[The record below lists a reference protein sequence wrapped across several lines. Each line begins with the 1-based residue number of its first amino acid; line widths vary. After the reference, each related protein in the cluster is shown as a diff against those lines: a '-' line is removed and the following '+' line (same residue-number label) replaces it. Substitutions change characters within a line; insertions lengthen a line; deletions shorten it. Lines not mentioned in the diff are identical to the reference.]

1 MPIQILMPALSPTMS
16 EGNLTK
22 WLKREGEVVRAGE
35 VIAEIETDKATMELE
50 AADDGKLGRILV
62 ADGTEGVKVNRV
74 IALLLE
80 DGETESDLA
89 EAVKGIEAPEVKAS
103 EAEAPAAAEKAPA
116 KEAKAPVKPAAG
128 KPVAAPA
135 QPAAAQAAPA
145 VSAPAAQTAR
155 QAARAVGRPRP
166 ALSVVSPAAA
176 MAPALAPAAAPA
188 GRVLASPL
196 ARRMARDAGVDLT
209 LIAGT
214 GPHGR
219 IVKAD
224 VEAALAGGGVSA
236 VPGGGGILAGAGATF
251 APAARTVVP
260 HTAMRKVIAR
270 RMAESMDTAPHFYVT
285 VDCDIDAL
293 LETRKE
299 LKQMGEDYTVSVND
313 FLIRAAALALLKVP
327 EANTAWSE
335 EGVIQYDA
343 ADVAVAVAFDGGLI
357 TPIVRAA
364 DKKGVAVISR
374 EMKDL
379 AARARGNKLA
389 PEEYQGGTFTLSN
402 LGMFGVREFTAIIN
416 PPQACI
422 LAVGA
427 GEQRPVVIDGDLAI
441 ATMMSGTLSCDH
453 RVVDGVIG
461 ARFMAEFKTL
471 IEHPVRLVL

>member
-22 WLKREGEVVRAGE
+22 WLKQEGEVVRAGE
-35 VIAEIETDKATMELE
+35 IIAEIETDKATMELE

-89 EAVKGIEAPEVKAS
+89 EALKGIEAPEAKAS
-103 EAEAPAAAEKAPA
+103 EAEAPAPAAKAPA

-128 KPVAAPA
+128 KPAAAPA
-135 QPAAAQAAPA
+135 QPVAAQATPA

-166 ALSVVSPAAA
+166 ALSVVPP
-176 MAPALAPAAAPA
+176 APALAPAAAPA
-188 GRVLASPL
+188 GRVPASPL

-209 LIAGT
+209 LIKGT
-214 GPHGR
+214 GPRGR

-251 APAARTVVP
+251 APAAPTVVP

-270 RMAESMDTAPHFYVT
+270 RMAESMNTAPHFYVT
-285 VDCDIDAL
+285 VDCDIDEL
-293 LETRKE
+293 LKIRKE

-327 EANTAWSE
+327 EANTAWSDD
-335 EGVIQYDA
+335 GVIQYDA

-379 AARARGNKLA
+379 AARARGNELA

-416 PPQACI
+416 SPQACI

-441 ATMMSGTLSCDH
+441 ATMMSATLSCDH

-461 ARFMAEFKTL
+461 ARFMAAFKTL

>member
-22 WLKREGEVVRAGE
+22 WLKREGEMVRAGE

-80 DGETESDLA
+80 DGEAEADLA
-89 EAVKGIEAPEVKAS
+89 EALKGIEAS
-103 EAEAPAAAEKAPA
+103 EAEAPAPAPAKKAPEKAPVTPTPQ
-116 KEAKAPVKPAAG
+116 PV
-128 KPVAAPA
+128 PVAQAL
-135 QPAAAQAAPA
+135 AAPP
-145 VSAPAAQTAR
+145 VSAR
-155 QAARAVGRPRP
+155 QAVRAAGRPRP
-166 ALSVVSPAAA
+166 ALSVVPA
-176 MAPALAPAAAPA
+176 PAPA
-188 GRVLASPL
+188 GRVPASPL
-196 ARRMARDAGVDLT
+196 ARRMAKDAGVDLT
-209 LIAGT
+209 LISGS

-224 VEAALAGGGVSA
+224 VEAALSSVGAPA
-236 VPGGGGILAGAGATF
+236 VPGGGGIMAGAGATF
-251 APAARTVVP
+251 AAAAPTVIP
-260 HTAMRKVIAR
+260 HTAMRKVIAQR
-270 RMAESMDTAPHFYVT
+270 TAESVNTAPHFYVT

-299 LKQMGEDYTVSVND
+299 LKQMGADTTVSVND
-313 FLIRAAALALLKVP
+313 FLIRAAALALMKVP

-364 DKKGVAVISR
+364 DKKGLAVISR

-379 AARARGNKLA
+379 AARARSNKLA

-416 PPQACI
+416 QPQACI

-427 GEQRPVVIDGDLAI
+427 GEPRPIVIEGDLAI
-441 ATMMSGTLSCDH
+441 ATMMSATLSCDH

>member
-22 WLKREGEVVRAGE
+22 WLKQEGDEVRAGE

-62 ADGTEGVKVNRV
+62 EEGAEGVKVNQV

-80 DGETESDLA
+80 DGETVADLA
-89 EAVKGIEAPEVKAS
+89 EAVKGIEAPEAKAS

-155 QAARAVGRPRP
+155 QAARAAGRPRP
-166 ALSVVSPAAA
+166 ALSVVPP
-176 MAPALAPAAAPA
+176 APALAPAAAPA
-188 GRVLASPL
+188 GRLPASPL

-209 LIAGT
+209 LIKGT

-251 APAARTVVP
+251 APAAPTVVP

-270 RMAESMDTAPHFYVT
+270 RMAESMNTAPHFYVT
-285 VDCDIDAL
+285 VDCDIDEL
-293 LETRKE
+293 LKIRKE

-327 EANTAWSE
+327 EANTAWSD

-441 ATMMSGTLSCDH
+441 ATMMSATLSCDH

-461 ARFMAEFKTL
+461 ARFMAAFKTL

>member
-22 WLKREGEVVRAGE
+22 WLKREGDEVRAGE

-62 ADGTEGVKVNRV
+62 EEGAEGVKVNRV

-89 EAVKGIEAPEVKAS
+89 EALKGIEAPEAKAS
-103 EAEAPAAAEKAPA
+103 EAEAPVAAAKAPA
-116 KEAKAPVKPAAG
+116 KEAKAPGKPAAG
-128 KPVAAPA
+128 KPAAAPA
-135 QPAAAQAAPA
+135 QPVAAQAAPA

-166 ALSVVSPAAA
+166 ALSVVPP
-176 MAPALAPAAAPA
+176 APALAPAAAPA
-188 GRVLASPL
+188 GRVPASPL

-214 GPHGR
+214 GPRGR

-251 APAARTVVP
+251 APAAPTVVP

-270 RMAESMDTAPHFYVT
+270 RMAESMNTAPHFYVT
-285 VDCDIDAL
+285 VDCDIDEL
-293 LETRKE
+293 LKIRKE

-327 EANTAWSE
+327 EANTAWSD

-379 AARARGNKLA
+379 AARARGNELA
-389 PEEYQGGTFTLSN
+389 PEEYRGGTFTLSN

-416 PPQACI
+416 SPQACI

-441 ATMMSGTLSCDH
+441 ATMMSATLSCDH

-461 ARFMAEFKTL
+461 ARFMAAFKTL

>member
-22 WLKREGEVVRAGE
+22 WLKQEGDEVRAGE

-62 ADGTEGVKVNRV
+62 EEGAEGVKVNQV

-80 DGETESDLA
+80 DGETVADLA
-89 EAVKGIEAPEVKAS
+89 EAVKGIEAPEAKAS

-128 KPVAAPA
+128 KPAAAPA
-135 QPAAAQAAPA
+135 QPVAAQAAPA

-166 ALSVVSPAAA
+166 ALSVVPP
-176 MAPALAPAAAPA
+176 APALAPAAAPA
-188 GRVLASPL
+188 GRVPASPL

-219 IVKAD
+219 IVKTD

-236 VPGGGGILAGAGATF
+236 VPGGGGILAGAGSPF
-251 APAARTVVP
+251 APAAPTVVP

-270 RMAESMDTAPHFYVT
+270 RMAESMNTAPHFYVT
-285 VDCDIDAL
+285 VDCDIDEL
-293 LETRKE
+293 LKIRKE

-327 EANTAWSE
+327 EANTAWSD

-441 ATMMSGTLSCDH
+441 ATMMSATLSCDH

-461 ARFMAEFKTL
+461 ARFMAAFKTL

>member
-22 WLKREGEVVRAGE
+22 WLKREGDEVRAGE

-62 ADGTEGVKVNRV
+62 EEGAEGVKVNRV

-89 EAVKGIEAPEVKAS
+89 EALKGIEAPEAKAS
-103 EAEAPAAAEKAPA
+103 EAEAPVAAAKAPA
-116 KEAKAPVKPAAG
+116 KEAKAPGKPAAG
-128 KPVAAPA
+128 KPAAAPA
-135 QPAAAQAAPA
+135 QPVAAQAAPA

-166 ALSVVSPAAA
+166 ALSVVPP
-176 MAPALAPAAAPA
+176 APALAPAAAPA
-188 GRVLASPL
+188 GRVPASPL

-209 LIAGT
+209 LIKGT
-214 GPHGR
+214 GPRGR

-236 VPGGGGILAGAGATF
+236 VPEGGGILAGAGATF
-251 APAARTVVP
+251 APAAPTVVP

-270 RMAESMDTAPHFYVT
+270 RMAESMNTAPHFYVT
-285 VDCDIDAL
+285 VDCDIDEL
-293 LETRKE
+293 LKIRME

-327 EANTAWSE
+327 EANTAWSD

-441 ATMMSGTLSCDH
+441 ATMMSATLSCDH

-461 ARFMAEFKTL
+461 ARFMAAFKTL

>member
-22 WLKREGEVVRAGE
+22 WLKREGDEVRAGE

-89 EAVKGIEAPEVKAS
+89 EALKGIEAPEAKAS
-103 EAEAPAAAEKAPA
+103 EAEAPAAAAKASA

-128 KPVAAPA
+128 KPAAAPA
-135 QPAAAQAAPA
+135 QPVAAQAAPA

-166 ALSVVSPAAA
+166 ALSVVPP
-176 MAPALAPAAAPA
+176 APALAPAAAPA
-188 GRVLASPL
+188 GRVPASPL

-214 GPHGR
+214 GPRGR

-251 APAARTVVP
+251 APAAPTVVP

-270 RMAESMDTAPHFYVT
+270 RMAESMNTAPHFYVT
-285 VDCDIDAL
+285 VDCDIDEL
-293 LETRKE
+293 LKIRKE

-327 EANTAWSE
+327 EANTAWSD

-379 AARARGNKLA
+379 AARARGNELA
-389 PEEYQGGTFTLSN
+389 PEEYRGGTFTLSN

-416 PPQACI
+416 SPQACI

-441 ATMMSGTLSCDH
+441 ATMMSATLSCDH

-461 ARFMAEFKTL
+461 ARFMAAFKTL

>member
-22 WLKREGEVVRAGE
+22 WLKREGDEVRAGE

-80 DGETESDLA
+80 DGETVADLA
-89 EAVKGIEAPEVKAS
+89 EALKGIEAPEAKAS
-103 EAEAPAAAEKAPA
+103 EAEAPAPAAKAPA

-128 KPVAAPA
+128 KPAAAPA

-166 ALSVVSPAAA
+166 ALSVVPP
-176 MAPALAPAAAPA
+176 APALAPAAAPA
-188 GRVLASPL
+188 GRVPASPL

-214 GPHGR
+214 GPRGR

-251 APAARTVVP
+251 APAAPTVVP

-270 RMAESMDTAPHFYVT
+270 RMAESMNTAPHFYVT
-285 VDCDIDAL
+285 VDCDIDEL
-293 LETRKE
+293 LKIRKE

-327 EANTAWSE
+327 EANTAWSD

-379 AARARGNKLA
+379 AARARGNELA

-441 ATMMSGTLSCDH
+441 ATMMSATLSCDH

-461 ARFMAEFKTL
+461 ARFMAAFKTL

>member
-22 WLKREGEVVRAGE
+22 WLKQEGEVVRAGE
-35 VIAEIETDKATMELE
+35 IIAEIETDKATMELE
-50 AADDGKLGRILV
+50 AADDGTLGRILV
-62 ADGTEGVKVNRV
+62 ADGTEGVRVNQV

-80 DGETESDLA
+80 EGEAEADLA
-89 EAVKGIEAPEVKAS
+89 EALEGIEAPEAEVS
-103 EAEAPAAAEKAPA
+103 PEVEVTDAEAPAPAEKTPA
-116 KEAKAPVKPAAG
+116 KEAPEKEGKAPV
-128 KPVAAPA
+128 APA
-135 QPAAAQAAPA
+135 PQPVPAAQASGP
-145 VSAPAAQTAR
+145 PAQTER
-155 QAARAVGRPRP
+155 QAARAAGRPRP
-166 ALSVVSPAAA
+166 ALSVVPAAV
-176 MAPALAPAAAPA
+176 APALAPAAA
-188 GRVLASPL
+188 GRVAASPL
-196 ARRMARDAGVDLT
+196 ARRMAKDAGVDLT

-214 GPHGR
+214 GPHRR

-224 VEAALAGGGVSA
+224 VEAALAGPAAGA
-236 VPGGGGILAGAGATF
+236 VPGGGGIMAGAGATF
-251 APAARTVVP
+251 AAAAPTVIP

-270 RMAESMDTAPHFYVT
+270 RMVESIRTAPHFYLT

-299 LKQMGEDYTVSVND
+299 LKRMGEDTTVSVND
-313 FLIRAAALALLKVP
+313 FLIRAAALALLEVP
-327 EANTAWSE
+327 EANTAWSDD
-335 EGVIQYDA
+335 GVIQYDA

-364 DKKGVAVISR
+364 DKKGVVVISR

-379 AARARGNKLA
+379 AARARSNKLA

-416 PPQACI
+416 QPQACI

-427 GEQRPVVIDGDLAI
+427 GEQRPVAIDGDLAI
-441 ATMMSGTLSCDH
+441 ATMMSATLSCDH

>member
-22 WLKREGEVVRAGE
+22 WLKREGEMVRAGE

-80 DGETESDLA
+80 DGEGDGDLA
-89 EAVKGIEAPEVKAS
+89 EALKGIEAPEVEVSK
-103 EAEAPAAAEKAPA
+103 AEAPAPAEKAPV
-116 KEAKAPVKPAAG
+116 KKAPLKRA
-128 KPVAAPA
+128 PVAPAP
-135 QPAAAQAAPA
+135 QPVAAAQASP
-145 VSAPAAQTAR
+145 PPAQTAR
-155 QAARAVGRPRP
+155 QAARAAGRPRP
-166 ALSVVSPAAA
+166 ALSVV
-176 MAPALAPAAAPA
+176 PAAAPA
-188 GRVLASPL
+188 GRVVASPL
-196 ARRMARDAGVDLT
+196 ARRMAKDAGVDFT
-209 LIAGT
+209 LITGT

-224 VEAALAGGGVSA
+224 VEAALAGPA
-236 VPGGGGILAGAGATF
+236 ARALPGGGGIMAGAGVSF
-251 APAARTVVP
+251 AAAAPSVVP

-270 RMAESMDTAPHFYVT
+270 RMAESMNEAPHFYVT
-285 VDCDIDAL
+285 VDCDIDEL
-293 LETRKE
+293 LKTREE
-299 LKQMGEDYTVSVND
+299 LKGMGEDTTVSVND
-313 FLIRAAALALLKVP
+313 FLIRAAALALLAVP

-335 EGVIQYDA
+335 DGVIQYDA
-343 ADVAVAVAFDGGLI
+343 ADVAVAVALDGGLM

-364 DKKGVAVISR
+364 DKKGLAVISR
-374 EMKDL
+374 EVKDL
-379 AARARGNKLA
+379 AARAREGKLA

-416 PPQACI
+416 QPQACI

-441 ATMMSGTLSCDH
+441 ATMMSTTLSCDH

>member
-1 MPIQILMPALSPTMS
+1 GYVSRMDCLQAAILSIRLRHLPDVIERRRSNV
-16 EGNLTK
+16 NLY
-22 WLKREGEVVRAGE
+22 R
-35 VIAEIETDKATMELE
+35 
-50 AADDGKLGRILV
+50 
-62 ADGTEGVKVNRV
+62 N
-74 IALLLE
+74 LLE
-80 DGETESDLA
+80 TAAVFIPDCKTY
-89 EAVKGIEAPEVKAS
+89 EANSFTLFMAQVERRDALMDFLKGQGIAS
-103 EAEAPAAAEKAPA
+103 AVHYPIPIHL
-116 KEAKAPVKPAAG
+116 
-128 KPVAAPA
+128 
-135 QPAAAQAAPA
+135 QPAAQAAPA
-145 VSAPAAQTAR
+145 VSAPDAQTAR

-166 ALSVVSPAAA
+166 ALSVVPP
-176 MAPALAPAAAPA
+176 APALAPAAAPA
-188 GRVLASPL
+188 GRVPASPL

-214 GPHGR
+214 GPRGR

-251 APAARTVVP
+251 APAAPTVVP

-270 RMAESMDTAPHFYVT
+270 RMAESMNTAPHFYVT
-285 VDCDIDAL
+285 VDCDIDEL
-293 LETRKE
+293 LKIRKE

-327 EANTAWSE
+327 EANTAWSD

-379 AARARGNKLA
+379 AARARGNELA

-441 ATMMSGTLSCDH
+441 ATMMSATLSCDH

-461 ARFMAEFKTL
+461 ARFMAAFKTL

>member
-22 WLKREGEVVRAGE
+22 WLKREGEMVRAGE

-50 AADDGKLGRILV
+50 ASDDGKLGRILV

-80 DGETESDLA
+80 DGETVADLA
-89 EAVKGIEAPEVKAS
+89 EALKGIEASEAEVS
-103 EAEAPAAAEKAPA
+103 QAEAPAPAKKTPQKAAVTPAAEPTPQ
-116 KEAKAPVKPAAG
+116 PV
-128 KPVAAPA
+128 
-135 QPAAAQAAPA
+135 AAAQALAPLP
-145 VSAPAAQTAR
+145 VSAR
-155 QAARAVGRPRP
+155 QAARAAGRPRP
-166 ALSVVSPAAA
+166 ALSVVSPAA
-176 MAPALAPAAAPA
+176 PSS
-188 GRVLASPL
+188 GRVPASPL

-209 LIAGT
+209 LMTGT

-224 VEAALAGGGVSA
+224 VEAALAGPAARA
-236 VPGGGGILAGAGATF
+236 VPGGGGIMAGAGATF
-251 APAARTVVP
+251 AAAAPTVVP
-260 HTAMRKVIAR
+260 HTAMRKVIAQR
-270 RMAESMDTAPHFYVT
+270 TAESINTAPHFYVT

-293 LETRKE
+293 LETREE
-299 LKQMGEDYTVSVND
+299 LKQMGEDTTVSVND

-364 DKKGVAVISR
+364 DKKGLAVISR

-379 AARARGNKLA
+379 AARARSNKLA

-416 PPQACI
+416 QPQACI

-441 ATMMSGTLSCDH
+441 ATMMSTTLSCDH

>member
-22 WLKREGEVVRAGE
+22 WLKREGEMVRAGE

-50 AADDGKLGRILV
+50 ATDDGKLGRILV

-80 DGETESDLA
+80 EGEAESDLA
-89 EAVKGIEAPEVKAS
+89 EALKGIEALEAEVS
-103 EAEAPAAAEKAPA
+103 QAEAPAPVKKTPEKVPVTPAAEPAP
-116 KEAKAPVKPAAG
+116 
-128 KPVAAPA
+128 AAPA
-135 QPAAAQAAPA
+135 RPAAASP
-145 VSAPAAQTAR
+145 PAAQTAR
-155 QAARAVGRPRP
+155 QAARAAGRPRP
-166 ALSVVSPAAA
+166 ALSVVPPAAPSGR
-176 MAPALAPAAAPA
+176 AP
-188 GRVLASPL
+188 ASPL

-209 LIAGT
+209 LMTGT

-224 VEAALAGGGVSA
+224 VEAALAGPGARA

-251 APAARTVVP
+251 AAAAPTVVP
-260 HTAMRKVIAR
+260 HTTMRKVIAR
-270 RMAESMDTAPHFYVT
+270 RMAESMNTAPHFYVT

-299 LKQMGEDYTVSVND
+299 LKQMGEDTTVSVND

-327 EANTAWSE
+327 EANTAWSD

-357 TPIVRAA
+357 TPIVRSA
-364 DKKGVAVISR
+364 DKKGLAVISR

-416 PPQACI
+416 QPQACI

-427 GEQRPVVIDGDLAI
+427 GEPRPVAIDGDLAI
-441 ATMMSGTLSCDH
+441 ATMMSATLSCDH

-461 ARFMAEFKTL
+461 ARFMAAFKTL

>member
-22 WLKREGEVVRAGE
+22 WLKREGDEVRAGE

-89 EAVKGIEAPEVKAS
+89 EALKGIEAPEAKAS
-103 EAEAPAAAEKAPA
+103 EAEAPAPAAKAPA

-128 KPVAAPA
+128 KPAAAPA
-135 QPAAAQAAPA
+135 QPVAAQAAPA

-166 ALSVVSPAAA
+166 ALSVVPP
-176 MAPALAPAAAPA
+176 APALAPAAAPA
-188 GRVLASPL
+188 GRVPASPL

-209 LIAGT
+209 LIKGT
-214 GPHGR
+214 GPRGR

-251 APAARTVVP
+251 APAAPTVVP

-270 RMAESMDTAPHFYVT
+270 RMAESMNTAPHFYVT
-285 VDCDIDAL
+285 VDCDIDEL
-293 LETRKE
+293 LKIRME

-327 EANTAWSE
+327 EANTAWSD

-379 AARARGNKLA
+379 AARARGNELA
-389 PEEYQGGTFTLSN
+389 PEEYRGGTFTLSN

-416 PPQACI
+416 SPQACI

-441 ATMMSGTLSCDH
+441 ATMMSATLSCDH

-461 ARFMAEFKTL
+461 ARFMAAFKTL

>member
-22 WLKREGEVVRAGE
+22 WLKREGDEVRAGE

-89 EAVKGIEAPEVKAS
+89 EALKGIEAPEAKAS
-103 EAEAPAAAEKAPA
+103 EAEAPAAAKAPA

-128 KPVAAPA
+128 KPAAAPA
-135 QPAAAQAAPA
+135 QPVAAQAAPA

-166 ALSVVSPAAA
+166 ALSVVPP
-176 MAPALAPAAAPA
+176 APALAPAAAPA
-188 GRVLASPL
+188 GRVPASPL

-214 GPHGR
+214 GPRGR

-251 APAARTVVP
+251 APAAPTVVP

-270 RMAESMDTAPHFYVT
+270 RMAESMNTAPHFYVT
-285 VDCDIDAL
+285 VDCDIDEL
-293 LETRKE
+293 LKIRKE

-327 EANTAWSE
+327 EANTAWSD

-379 AARARGNKLA
+379 AARARGNELA

-441 ATMMSGTLSCDH
+441 ATMMSATLSCDH

-461 ARFMAEFKTL
+461 ARFMAAFKTL

>member
-22 WLKREGEVVRAGE
+22 WLKREGDEVRAGE

-80 DGETESDLA
+80 DGETVADLA
-89 EAVKGIEAPEVKAS
+89 EALKGIEAPEAKAS
-103 EAEAPAAAEKAPA
+103 EAEAPAPAAKAPA

-128 KPVAAPA
+128 KPAAAPA
-135 QPAAAQAAPA
+135 QPVAAQAAPA

-166 ALSVVSPAAA
+166 ALSVVPP
-176 MAPALAPAAAPA
+176 APALAPAAAPA
-188 GRVLASPL
+188 GRVPASPL

-214 GPHGR
+214 GPRGR

-251 APAARTVVP
+251 APAAPTVVP

-270 RMAESMDTAPHFYVT
+270 RMAESMNTAPHFYVT
-285 VDCDIDAL
+285 VDCDIDEL
-293 LETRKE
+293 LKIRKE

-327 EANTAWSE
+327 EANTAWSD

-379 AARARGNKLA
+379 AARARGNELA
-389 PEEYQGGTFTLSN
+389 PEEYRGGTFTLSN

-416 PPQACI
+416 SPQACI

-441 ATMMSGTLSCDH
+441 ATMMSATLSCDH

-461 ARFMAEFKTL
+461 ARFMAAFKTL

>member
-22 WLKREGEVVRAGE
+22 WLKREGDEVRAGE

-62 ADGTEGVKVNRV
+62 EEGAEGVKVNRV

-80 DGETESDLA
+80 DGETVADLA
-89 EAVKGIEAPEVKAS
+89 EALKGIEAPEAKAS
-103 EAEAPAAAEKAPA
+103 EAEAPVAAAKAPA

-128 KPVAAPA
+128 KPAAAPA
-135 QPAAAQAAPA
+135 QPVAAQAAPA

-166 ALSVVSPAAA
+166 ALSVVPP
-176 MAPALAPAAAPA
+176 APALAPAAAPA
-188 GRVLASPL
+188 GRVPASPL

-209 LIAGT
+209 LIKGT
-214 GPHGR
+214 GPRGR

-251 APAARTVVP
+251 APAAPTVVP

-270 RMAESMDTAPHFYVT
+270 RMAESMNTAPHFYVT
-285 VDCDIDAL
+285 VDCDIDEL
-293 LETRKE
+293 LKIRKE

-327 EANTAWSE
+327 EANTAWSD

-379 AARARGNKLA
+379 AARARGNELA
-389 PEEYQGGTFTLSN
+389 PEEYRGGTFTLSN

-416 PPQACI
+416 SPQACI

-441 ATMMSGTLSCDH
+441 ATMMSATLSCDH

-461 ARFMAEFKTL
+461 ARFMAAFKTL

>member
-22 WLKREGEVVRAGE
+22 WLKQEGDEVRAGE

-62 ADGTEGVKVNRV
+62 EEGAEGVKVNQV

-80 DGETESDLA
+80 DGETDSDLA
-89 EAVKGIEAPEVKAS
+89 EALKGIEAPEAKAS

-166 ALSVVSPAAA
+166 ALSVVPP
-176 MAPALAPAAAPA
+176 APALAPAAAPA
-188 GRVLASPL
+188 GRVPASPL

-209 LIAGT
+209 LIKGT

-251 APAARTVVP
+251 APAAPTVVP

-270 RMAESMDTAPHFYVT
+270 RMAESMNTAPHFYVT
-285 VDCDIDAL
+285 VDCDIDEL
-293 LETRKE
+293 LKIRKE

-327 EANTAWSE
+327 EANTAWSD

-379 AARARGNKLA
+379 AARARGNELA

-441 ATMMSGTLSCDH
+441 ATMMSATLSCDH

-461 ARFMAEFKTL
+461 ARFMAAFKTL

>member
-22 WLKREGEVVRAGE
+22 WLKREGDEVRAGE

-62 ADGTEGVKVNRV
+62 EEGAEGVKVNQV

-80 DGETESDLA
+80 DGETDSDLA
-89 EAVKGIEAPEVKAS
+89 EAVKGIEAPEAKAS
-103 EAEAPAAAEKAPA
+103 EAEAPAPAAKAPA

-128 KPVAAPA
+128 KPAAAPA
-135 QPAAAQAAPA
+135 QPVAAQATPA

-166 ALSVVSPAAA
+166 ALSVVPP
-176 MAPALAPAAAPA
+176 APALAPAAAPA
-188 GRVLASPL
+188 GRVPASPL

-214 GPHGR
+214 GPRGR

-251 APAARTVVP
+251 APAAPTVVP

-270 RMAESMDTAPHFYVT
+270 RMAESMNTAPHFYVT
-285 VDCDIDAL
+285 VDCDIDEL
-293 LETRKE
+293 LKIRKE

-327 EANTAWSE
+327 EANTAWSD

-379 AARARGNKLA
+379 AARARGNELA
-389 PEEYQGGTFTLSN
+389 PEEYRGGTFTLSN

-416 PPQACI
+416 SPQACI

-427 GEQRPVVIDGDLAI
+427 GEERPVVIDGDLAI
-441 ATMMSGTLSCDH
+441 ATMMSATLSCDH

-461 ARFMAEFKTL
+461 ARFMAAFKTL

>member
-22 WLKREGEVVRAGE
+22 WLKREGDEVRAGE

-89 EAVKGIEAPEVKAS
+89 EALKGIEAPEAKAS
-103 EAEAPAAAEKAPA
+103 EAEAPAPAAKAPA

-128 KPVAAPA
+128 KPAAVPA
-135 QPAAAQAAPA
+135 QPVAAQAAPA
-145 VSAPAAQTAR
+145 VSVPAAQTAR

-166 ALSVVSPAAA
+166 ALSVVPP
-176 MAPALAPAAAPA
+176 APALAPAAAPA
-188 GRVLASPL
+188 GRVPASPL

-214 GPHGR
+214 GPRGR

-251 APAARTVVP
+251 APAAPTVVP

-270 RMAESMDTAPHFYVT
+270 RMAESMNTAPHFYVT
-285 VDCDIDAL
+285 VDCDIDEL
-293 LETRKE
+293 LKIRKE

-327 EANTAWSE
+327 EANTAWSD

-364 DKKGVAVISR
+364 DKKGVAAISR

-379 AARARGNKLA
+379 AARARGNELA
-389 PEEYQGGTFTLSN
+389 PEEYRGGTFTLSN

-416 PPQACI
+416 SPQACI

-441 ATMMSGTLSCDH
+441 ATMMSATLSCDH

-461 ARFMAEFKTL
+461 ARFMAAFKTL

>member
-1 MPIQILMPALSPTMS
+1 
-16 EGNLTK
+16 
-22 WLKREGEVVRAGE
+22 
-35 VIAEIETDKATMELE
+35 
-50 AADDGKLGRILV
+50 
-62 ADGTEGVKVNRV
+62 
-74 IALLLE
+74 
-80 DGETESDLA
+80 
-89 EAVKGIEAPEVKAS
+89 
-103 EAEAPAAAEKAPA
+103 
-116 KEAKAPVKPAAG
+116 
-128 KPVAAPA
+128 
-135 QPAAAQAAPA
+135 
-145 VSAPAAQTAR
+145 
-155 QAARAVGRPRP
+155 
-166 ALSVVSPAAA
+166 
-176 MAPALAPAAAPA
+176 
-188 GRVLASPL
+188 
-196 ARRMARDAGVDLT
+196 MARDASVDLT
-209 LIAGT
+209 LITGT

-224 VEAALAGGGVSA
+224 VEAALAGPAARA
-236 VPGGGGILAGAGATF
+236 VPGGGGIMAGAGATF
-251 APAARTVVP
+251 AAAAPTVVP

-270 RMAESMDTAPHFYVT
+270 RMAVSMNTAPHFYVT

-299 LKQMGEDYTVSVND
+299 LKQMGEDTTVSVND

-327 EANTAWSE
+327 EANTAWSD

-364 DKKGVAVISR
+364 DKKGVAVIAR

-427 GEQRPVVIDGDLAI
+427 GEQRPVVKDGALAA
-441 ATMMSGTLSCDH
+441 ATVMTCTLSADH
-453 RVVDGVIG
+453 RVVDGAVG
-461 ARFMAEFKTL
+461 AEFLAAFKRL
-471 IEHPVRLVL
+471 IEDPLTMLL

>member
-22 WLKREGEVVRAGE
+22 WLKREGDEVRAGE

-89 EAVKGIEAPEVKAS
+89 EALKGIEAPEAKAS
-103 EAEAPAAAEKAPA
+103 EAEAPAAAKAPA

-128 KPVAAPA
+128 KPAAAPA
-135 QPAAAQAAPA
+135 QPAAAQGAPA

-166 ALSVVSPAAA
+166 ALSVVPP
-176 MAPALAPAAAPA
+176 APALAPAAAPA
-188 GRVLASPL
+188 GRVPASPL

-214 GPHGR
+214 GPRGR

-251 APAARTVVP
+251 APAAPTVVP

-270 RMAESMDTAPHFYVT
+270 RMAASMNTAPHFYVT
-285 VDCDIDAL
+285 VDCDIDEL
-293 LETRKE
+293 LKIRKE

-327 EANTAWSE
+327 EANTAWSD

-379 AARARGNKLA
+379 AARARGNELA

-441 ATMMSGTLSCDH
+441 ATMMSATLSCDH

-461 ARFMAEFKTL
+461 ARFMAAFKTL

>member
-22 WLKREGEVVRAGE
+22 WLKREGEMVRAGD

-50 AADDGKLGRILV
+50 ATDDGKLGRILV
-62 ADGTEGVKVNRV
+62 ADGAEGVKVNRV

-89 EAVKGIEAPEVKAS
+89 EALKGIEAAEAEVS
-103 EAEAPAAAEKAPA
+103 EAEAPAPAEKAPVKKA
-116 KEAKAPVKPAAG
+116 EAPITPA
-128 KPVAAPA
+128 AAPA
-135 QPAAAQAAPA
+135 PQPVPVAEASGPPA
-145 VSAPAAQTAR
+145 ETAR
-155 QAARAVGRPRP
+155 QAARRPRP
-166 ALSVVSPAAA
+166 ALSVVPPA
-176 MAPALAPAAAPA
+176 PPG

-196 ARRMARDAGVDLT
+196 ARRMAKDAGVDLT
-209 LIAGT
+209 LMTGT

-224 VEAALAGGGVSA
+224 VETAGAAAAARA
-236 VPGGGGILAGAGATF
+236 VPGGGGGIMAGAGASF
-251 APAARTVVP
+251 AAAAATVVP
-260 HTAMRKVIAR
+260 HTAMRKVIAQR
-270 RMAESMDTAPHFYVT
+270 TAESINTAPHFYVT

-299 LKQMGEDYTVSVND
+299 LKQMGGDTTVSVND
-313 FLIRAAALALLKVP
+313 FLIRAAALALLEVP

-357 TPIVRAA
+357 TPIIRAA
-364 DKKGVAVISR
+364 DKKGLAVISR

-379 AARARGNKLA
+379 AARARNNKLA

-416 PPQACI
+416 QPQACI

-427 GEQRPVVIDGDLAI
+427 GEPRPVAIDGDLAI
-441 ATMMSGTLSCDH
+441 ATMMSATLSCDH

>member
-22 WLKREGEVVRAGE
+22 WLKREGDEVRAGE
-35 VIAEIETDKATMELE
+35 VIAEIETEKATMELE

-89 EAVKGIEAPEVKAS
+89 EAVKGIEAPEAKAS
-103 EAEAPAAAEKAPA
+103 EAEAPA

-128 KPVAAPA
+128 KPAAPPA
-135 QPAAAQAAPA
+135 QPVAAQAAPA

-166 ALSVVSPAAA
+166 ALSVVPP
-176 MAPALAPAAAPA
+176 APALAPAAAPA
-188 GRVLASPL
+188 GRVPASPL

-209 LIAGT
+209 LIKGT
-214 GPHGR
+214 GPRGR

-251 APAARTVVP
+251 APAAPTVVP

-270 RMAESMDTAPHFYVT
+270 RMAESMNTAPHFYVT
-285 VDCDIDAL
+285 VDCDIDEL
-293 LETRKE
+293 LKIRKE

-327 EANTAWSE
+327 EANTAWSD

-441 ATMMSGTLSCDH
+441 ATMMSATLSCDH

-461 ARFMAEFKTL
+461 ARFMAAFKTL

>member
-1 MPIQILMPALSPTMS
+1 
-16 EGNLTK
+16 
-22 WLKREGEVVRAGE
+22 VRAGE

-80 DGETESDLA
+80 DGETVADLA
-89 EAVKGIEAPEVKAS
+89 EALKGIEAPEAKAS
-103 EAEAPAAAEKAPA
+103 EAEAPAAAKAPA

-128 KPVAAPA
+128 KPAAAPA
-135 QPAAAQAAPA
+135 QPVAAQAAPA

-166 ALSVVSPAAA
+166 ALSVVPP
-176 MAPALAPAAAPA
+176 APALAPAAAPA
-188 GRVLASPL
+188 GRVPASPL

-214 GPHGR
+214 GPRGR

-251 APAARTVVP
+251 APAAPTVVP

-270 RMAESMDTAPHFYVT
+270 RMAGSMNTAPHFYVT
-285 VDCDIDAL
+285 VDCDIDEL
-293 LETRKE
+293 LKIRKE

-327 EANTAWSE
+327 EANTAWSD

-379 AARARGNKLA
+379 AARARGNELA

-441 ATMMSGTLSCDH
+441 ATMMSATLSCDH

-461 ARFMAEFKTL
+461 ARFMAAFKTL

>member
-22 WLKREGEVVRAGE
+22 WLKQEGEMVRAGE

-50 AADDGKLGRILV
+50 AADDGTLGRILV
-62 ADGTEGVKVNRV
+62 ADGTEGVKVNQV

-80 DGETESDLA
+80 EGEAEADLA
-89 EAVKGIEAPEVKAS
+89 EALKGIEAPEAEVSPEVKVID
-103 EAEAPAAAEKAPA
+103 AEAPA
-116 KEAKAPVKPAAG
+116 KEAPVKKGKAPVTPAPAPQPVPAAEASG
-128 KPVAAPA
+128 PP
-135 QPAAAQAAPA
+135 
-145 VSAPAAQTAR
+145 AQTAR
-155 QAARAVGRPRP
+155 QAARAAGRPRP
-166 ALSVVSPAAA
+166 ALSVVPAAA
-176 MAPALAPAAAPA
+176 AVAPALAAAGAPS
-188 GRVLASPL
+188 GRVPASPL
-196 ARRMARDAGVDLT
+196 ARRMAKDAGVDLT
-209 LIAGT
+209 LIAGS

-224 VEAALAGGGVSA
+224 VEAALAGPVA
-236 VPGGGGILAGAGATF
+236 RALPGGGGIMAGAGATF
-251 APAARTVVP
+251 AAAAPTVIP

-270 RMAESMDTAPHFYVT
+270 RMVESIRTAPHFYVT

-299 LKQMGEDYTVSVND
+299 LKQMGEDTTVSVND

-327 EANTAWSE
+327 EANTAWSD

-364 DKKGVAVISR
+364 DKKGVVVISR

-379 AARARGNKLA
+379 AARARSNKLA

-416 PPQACI
+416 QPQACI

-427 GEQRPVVIDGDLAI
+427 GEPRPVAIDGDLAI
-441 ATMMSGTLSCDH
+441 ATMMSATLSCDH